1 MEVKLLHSTPLE
13 IADIAICKCYG
24 NEPHSDEAKV
34 KARINRVANVSKH
47 ASTVEHLSYSFDIDG
62 ISRACLQEICRH
74 RIASYTVKS
83 SRFTLKELKKEAE
96 FIREGVNE
104 KGNISITITD
114 ELVERASKY
123 VVLTG
128 NSQVDTSI
136 MEALENLRF
145 MILQDIP
152 NDIAKY
158 CMPEAYKTSL
168 VMTINA
174 RALQNFLELRSSKY
188 ALMEIQTLSKAIYD
202 VLPENHKFLFDYIY
216 EKENTNGI

>member
-1 MEVKLLHSTPLE
+1 MEVKLLHNTPLE

-24 NEPHSDEAKV
+24 NEPHSDEAKI

-47 ASTVEHLSYSFDIDG
+47 ASTIETLVYSFDISG
-62 ISRACLQEICRH
+62 ISRACLIELSRH

-83 SRFTLKELKKEAE
+83 SRYTLKELKNEAE
-96 FIREGVNE
+96 FIKEGVNE

-114 ELVERASKY
+114 EMVERASKY

-128 NSQVDTSI
+128 ESQVDTSI
-136 MEALENLRF
+136 MEALENLRL

-174 RALQNFLELRSSKY
+174 RALQNFLELRSSKH
-188 ALMEIQTLSKAIYD
+188 ALWEIQNLSKAMYE

>member
-47 ASTVEHLSYSFDIDG
+47 ASTVEHLVYSFDIDG
-62 ISRACLQEICRH
+62 ISRACLQEVARH
-74 RIASYTVKS
+74 RISSYTVKS
-83 SRFTLKELKKEAE
+83 SRYTLSELKKEGK
-96 FIREGVNE
+96 FHINDL
-104 KGNISITITD
+104 STD
-114 ELVERASKY
+114 GRVRVEKY
-123 VVLTG
+123 VILTG
-128 NSQVDTSI
+128 NTEIDMSI
-136 MEALENLRF
+136 ALSLEMLRSF
-145 MILQDIP
+145 IVEGIQ

-174 RALQNFLELRSSKY
+174 RALQNFLELRSSKH
-188 ALMEIQTLSKAIYD
+188 ALGEIQKLAKAMYE

-216 EKENTNGI
+216 EKENTNGVN

>member
-47 ASTVEHLSYSFDIDG
+47 ASTIEHISYSFDIDG
-62 ISRACLQEICRH
+62 ISRACLQELARH

-83 SRFTLKELKKEAE
+83 SRYTLQELKKEE
-96 FIREGVNE
+96 FFSYM
-104 KGNISITITD
+104 KD
-114 ELVERASKY
+114 DYLRASKY
-123 VVLTG
+123 VVFTQ
-128 NSQVDTSI
+128 NEDVDLSIIDSVNNLKESI
-136 MEALENLRF
+136 MKG
-145 MILQDIP
+145 IP
-152 NDIAKY
+152 NDTAKY

-174 RALQNFLELRSSKY
+174 RALQNFLGLRSSKH
-188 ALMEIQTLSKAIYD
+188 ALWEIQNLAKAMYK